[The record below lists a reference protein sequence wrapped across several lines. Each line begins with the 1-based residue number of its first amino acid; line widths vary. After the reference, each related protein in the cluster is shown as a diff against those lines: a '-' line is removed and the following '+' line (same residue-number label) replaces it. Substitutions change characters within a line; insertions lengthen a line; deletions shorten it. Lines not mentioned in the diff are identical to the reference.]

1 MNIKEIKDSKF
12 LKNMKNDE
20 LEALANDIR
29 HFLLENVSKTGG
41 HVLYMLYNKQTE
53 GSTLTIE
60 QAKQKAS
67 DFLVKKG

>member
-29 HFLLENVSKTGG
+29 HFLLEISNFYS
-41 HVLYMLYNKQTE
+41 
-53 GSTLTIE
+53 
-60 QAKQKAS
+60 
-67 DFLVKKG
+67 